1 MQVCFVDVMP
11 GWIHAVRGVPVSVPV
26 DESYR
31 SSDGQDAKQK
41 ELQKAALMNSLFN
54 MATDKKGE
62 GRVLVEPLKIPSL
75 PMLLKMG

>member
-1 MQVCFVDVMP
+1 
-11 GWIHAVRGVPVSVPV
+11 VREVPVSVPV
-26 DESYR
+26 DEPYR

-62 GRVLVEPLKIPSL
+62 GRVLVEPLKNPSL